1 MSNYAQYKWI
11 RHSIQKGEI
20 DRMDK
25 KCDLCAA
32 YKRYFRFKHKLV
44 EVNGKRMEKNELILL

>member
-20 DRMDK
+20 DRKNK
-25 KCDLCAA
+25 KWDLCAVC
-32 YKRYFRFKHKLV
+32 KRYFRFKHKLV
-44 EVNGKRMEKNELILL
+44 EVNGKIMEKNELILL

>member
-20 DRMDK
+20 DRKDK
-25 KCDLCAA
+25 KCDLCAV

-44 EVNGKRMEKNELILL
+44 EVNGKIMEKMN